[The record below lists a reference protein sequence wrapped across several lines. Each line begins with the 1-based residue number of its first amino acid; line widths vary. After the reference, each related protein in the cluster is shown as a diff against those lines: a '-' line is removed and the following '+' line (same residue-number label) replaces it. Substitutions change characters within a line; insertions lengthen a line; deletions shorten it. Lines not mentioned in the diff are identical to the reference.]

1 MVNKTWLRLKVKL
14 GEFCLGAIP
23 LLIILVYFG
32 DANEK
37 NDGEI
42 GIAKIKQTRATN
54 FISDI
59 SRRMGFATWD
69 LGKPRINQSN
79 EFKFS
84 NGKIR
89 FLQCSPNTKHNI
101 EQVFEQ
107 YRYLTIK
114 EHKTFGKYFCI
125 DNNIVI
131 NIDSFGNG
139 CDLIFSIQWD
149 KSYSNCSE
157 ILLDLD

>member
-1 MVNKTWLRLKVKL
+1 MVTIKSKIRRVLSW
-14 GEFCLGAIP
+14 AIP

-37 NDGEI
+37 NDSEI

-59 SRRMGFATWD
+59 SRRMGSATWD

-84 NGKIR
+84 DGRIR

-107 YRYLTIK
+107 YRYLIIK

-139 CDLIFSIQWD
+139 CDLIFSVQWD